1 MAKRRTESTSG
12 GGLAEM
18 SVAEL
23 QAEIA
28 RREKGLT
35 KLRRKRE
42 RLLKNLA
49 EVESALAQAG
59 AALGGGRRGPRMRN
73 DSSLLDALIKVLTG
87 KTMSVTEAAEAV
99 QNAGYKTSSPNFRTI
114 VNQCFISNKKK
125 FKRVSRGNYTAA

>member
-1 MAKRRTESTSG
+1 MAE
-12 GGLAEM
+12 L

-49 EVESALAQAG
+49 DVEAALAKVG
-59 AALGGGRRGPRMRN
+59 ASLGGGRRGPRMRN

-114 VNQCFISNKKK
+114 VNQCFIANKKK

>member
-1 MAKRRTESTSG
+1 
-12 GGLAEM
+12 M